1 MQMIIAFVGLV
12 VALVGVIYKLFSGT
26 IDLKIDLKIALLRQ
40 ELGLDAKNSKH
51 KNNDP

>member
-26 IDLKIDLKIALLRQ
+26 IDLKIALLRQ